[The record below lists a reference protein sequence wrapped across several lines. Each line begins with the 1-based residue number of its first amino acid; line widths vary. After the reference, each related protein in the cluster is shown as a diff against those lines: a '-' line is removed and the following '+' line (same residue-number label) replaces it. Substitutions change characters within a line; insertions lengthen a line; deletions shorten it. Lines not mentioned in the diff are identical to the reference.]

1 MNTCRLCG
9 EESQFIK
16 LDIEIE
22 NGNNYLI
29 ECNNCHSIFTKY
41 QTPPTK
47 VSKIYNDLFTNG
59 EYERHRKEFYKL
71 ISGKSSY
78 FPFRKFLFNRVRK
91 KLSGDIIVEIGG
103 GVGAFGQYVTKKGYK
118 YQDFDI
124 SKNAI
129 QYVKALG
136 LSGVVFDPENL
147 ITLDF
152 HNANLVVMWEVI
164 EHIWDVAGYLQKIHE
179 NLAPK
184 SFLLLSTPNI
194 RRHDYLKKISK
205 PSTSSPPIHI
215 NFFSKESLSISL
227 KSANFID
234 FRFFH
239 KRLERPNRNLSNIN
253 YIIGN
258 LLGIEPEKT
267 LYCLA
272 KKA

>member
-136 LSGVVFDPENL
+136 LSGVVFDPENRTVRAL
-147 ITLDF
+147 RGILGCSFSFHELHCPTLVC
-152 HNANLVVMWEVI
+152 L
-164 EHIWDVAGYLQKIHE
+164 YSC
-179 NLAPK
+179 P
-184 SFLLLSTPNI
+184 TRC
-194 RRHDYLKKISK
+194 RRYWRSRS
-205 PSTSSPPIHI
+205 PSHTRQGG
-215 NFFSKESLSISL
+215 E
-227 KSANFID
+227 
-234 FRFFH
+234 
-239 KRLERPNRNLSNIN
+239 
-253 YIIGN
+253 
-258 LLGIEPEKT
+258 
-267 LYCLA
+267 
-272 KKA
+272 